1 MSEPATAAL
10 DTKVVSKNLE
20 IHLVPM
26 LVAFAEESRGGSP
39 RDGTDIEC
47 EAGRQAG
54 VRVPGSDG
62 GTLRRGPWR
71 GVDGGS
77 IGTRVC
83 GLSRRCAR
91 RRSAN
96 TGSRCAAALWRF
108 PTRHTSSGTG
118 GPLVFPSSHGT
129 PLRDMMLS
137 GLLRDLRIAAV
148 PHGPRSSFRDC
159 AAE

>member
-71 GVDGGS
+71 GVDGG
-77 IGTRVC
+77 IDRDEGVWTIPAMRTKAKREHRV
-83 GLSRRCAR
+83 
-91 RRSAN
+91 
-96 TGSRCAAALWRF
+96 
-108 PTRHTSSGTG
+108 
-118 GPLVFPSSHGT
+118 
-129 PLRDMMLS
+129 PLRCRALEIPD
-137 GLLRDLRIAAV
+137 AAYQLGDGWPARV
-148 PHGPRSSFRDC
+148 SELARN
-159 AAE
+159 AT